1 MELKDIVLKEGDI
14 VYFTNEVWHVNSK
27 ENNKKFGEV
36 FEEDRFVKIERPV
49 KYETI
54 YEAPKEIL
62 TKGEKEYLEA
72 VIRPFRERVNFITK
86 SQFNRW
92 YYIKISI
99 NHIEENNI
107 KDGFAL
113 PNFEKDKYYKGMELD
128 KEYTLEELG
137 LFKE

>member
-36 FEEDRFVKIERPV
+36 FEEDRFVKIERPI

-62 TKGEKEYLEA
+62 EKEEKEYLEA
-72 VIRPFRERVNFITK
+72 VIRPFRKKILYIRKSPQYEYDYSYNENIVFILQNDDCGLLPYFTK
-86 SQFNRW
+86 NTM
-92 YYIKISI
+92 
-99 NHIEENNI
+99 
-107 KDGFAL
+107 
-113 PNFEKDKYYKGMELD
+113 YKGMELN

-137 LFKE
+137 LFEGE